1 MRRSDDRDGDRVVI
15 RCGASTGGMD
25 IPPLVLNKKFG
36 LPVSVM
42 LYAFD
47 FVILIS
53 QMLFTNKE
61 EIVYGILL
69 VLIYTVHLDKVLLM
83 DLHVQSRDHDRKI

>member
-1 MRRSDDRDGDRVVI
+1 MIGMGIGIVI

-42 LYAFD
+42 LYVFD
-47 FVILIS
+47 FIILIS
-53 QMLFTNKE
+53 QMQQRRDCIRYLTGTDLYRHSGQGTADGIYQNK
-61 EIVYGILL
+61 
-69 VLIYTVHLDKVLLM
+69 
-83 DLHVQSRDHDRKI
+83 SRDHD